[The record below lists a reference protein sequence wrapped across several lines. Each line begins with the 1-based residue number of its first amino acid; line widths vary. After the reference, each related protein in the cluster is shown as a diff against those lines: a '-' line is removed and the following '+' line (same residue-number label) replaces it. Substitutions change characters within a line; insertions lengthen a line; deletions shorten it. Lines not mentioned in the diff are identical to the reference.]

1 MPNTSFLQ
9 RFLQVQLTLNK
20 GEFADGSNSKII
32 DSLAMTASVEK
43 LGPPDFGK
51 ASVEIY
57 GMLLEDME
65 QLTTLNFQPLFVA
78 RNYINIFAGDDVNG
92 MTQIF
97 AGTITSASADF
108 NSQPEIKFRIEA
120 QVGFFG
126 AVTAQAPTSIKGSQS
141 VASFI
146 EQQAQKMGLTFVNE
160 GVTASIRNC
169 VFNGSPLAQAR
180 AAANAVGAELLTDD
194 DEMILL
200 EKDKARKGD
209 VPLLSKDTGLLGYP
223 SITQNGIELKA
234 IFNPAFRFAGLIEVS
249 SVVPKTTGQWR
260 IIKLTHSLSSNM
272 PGNGAWE
279 SNITGFYP
287 ALSGATG
294 RFV

>member
-9 RFLQVQLTLNK
+9 RFLQVQLTLNS

-32 DSLAMTASVEK
+32 DSLAMTASIEK

-65 QLTTLNFQPLFVA
+65 QLTTLNFQPLFVS

-92 MTQIF
+92 MSQVF

-108 NSQPEIKFRIEA
+108 NSQPEIKFKIEA
-120 QVGFFG
+120 QIGFFG
-126 AVTAQAPTSIKGSQS
+126 AVTAQSPTAIKGSQS
-141 VASFI
+141 VSSFV
-146 EQQAQKMGLTFVNE
+146 EQQAQKLGLTFVNE

-180 AAANAVGAELLTDD
+180 AAAAAVGAELITDD

-200 EKDKARKGD
+200 NKDQARNGD
-209 VPLLSKDTGLLGYP
+209 VPLLSKDSGLLGYP

-234 IFNPAFRFAGLIEVS
+234 IFNPAFKFAGLIEIDS
-249 SVVPKTTGQWR
+249 IVPKTSGQWR
-260 IIKLTHSLSSNM
+260 IVKLTHNLTSNM
-272 PGNGAWE
+272 VSNGAWE
-279 SNITGFYP
+279 SSITGFYP

>member
-9 RFLQVQLTLNK
+9 RFLQVQLTLNS

-32 DSLAMTASVEK
+32 DSLAMTASIEK

-65 QLTTLNFQPLFVA
+65 QLTTLNFQPLFVS

-92 MTQIF
+92 MSQVF

-108 NSQPEIKFRIEA
+108 NSQPEIKFKIEA
-120 QVGFFG
+120 QIGFFG
-126 AVTAQAPTSIKGSQS
+126 AVTAQSPTAIKGSQS
-141 VASFI
+141 VSSFV
-146 EQQAQKMGLTFVNE
+146 EQQAQKLGLTFVNE

-180 AAANAVGAELLTDD
+180 AAAAAVGAELITDD

-200 EKDKARKGD
+200 NKDQARNGD
-209 VPLLSKDTGLLGYP
+209 VPLLSKDSGLLGYP

-234 IFNPAFRFAGLIEVS
+234 IFNPAFKFAGLIEIDS
-249 SVVPKTTGQWR
+249 IVPKTSGQWR
-260 IIKLTHSLSSNM
+260 IVKLTHNLTSNM
-272 PGNGAWE
+272 VGNGAWE
-279 SNITGFYP
+279 SSITGFYP

>member
-9 RFLQVQLTLNK
+9 RFLQVQLTLNS

-32 DSLAMTASVEK
+32 DSLAMTASIEK

-65 QLTTLNFQPLFVA
+65 QLTTLNFQPLFVS

-92 MTQIF
+92 MSQVF

-108 NSQPEIKFRIEA
+108 NSQPEIKFKIEA
-120 QVGFFG
+120 QIGFFG
-126 AVTAQAPTSIKGSQS
+126 AVTAQSPTAIKGSQS
-141 VASFI
+141 VSSFV
-146 EQQAQKMGLTFVNE
+146 EQQAQKLGLTFVNE

-180 AAANAVGAELLTDD
+180 AAAAAVGAELITDD

-200 EKDKARKGD
+200 NKDQARTGD
-209 VPLLSKDTGLLGYP
+209 VPLLSKDSGLLGYP

-234 IFNPAFRFAGLIEVS
+234 IFNPAFKFAGLIEIDS
-249 SVVPKTTGQWR
+249 IVPKTSGQWR
-260 IIKLTHSLSSNM
+260 IVKLTHNLTSNM
-272 PGNGAWE
+272 VSNGAWE
-279 SNITGFYP
+279 SSITGFYP

>member
-9 RFLQVQLTLNK
+9 RFLQVQLTLNS

-32 DSLAMTASVEK
+32 DSLAMTASIEK

-65 QLTTLNFQPLFVA
+65 QLTTLNFQPLFVS

-92 MTQIF
+92 MSQVF

-108 NSQPEIKFRIEA
+108 NSQPEIKFKIEA
-120 QVGFFG
+120 QIGFFG
-126 AVTAQAPTSIKGSQS
+126 AVTAQSPTAIKGSQS
-141 VASFI
+141 VSSFV
-146 EQQAQKMGLTFVNE
+146 EQQAQKLGLTFVNE

-180 AAANAVGAELLTDD
+180 AAAATVGAELITDD

-200 EKDKARKGD
+200 NKDQARNGD
-209 VPLLSKDTGLLGYP
+209 VPLLSKDSGLLGYP

-234 IFNPAFRFAGLIEVS
+234 IFNPAFKFAGLIEIDS
-249 SVVPKTTGQWR
+249 IVPKTSGQWR
-260 IIKLTHSLSSNM
+260 IVKLTHNLSSNM
-272 PGNGAWE
+272 VSNGSWE
-279 SNITGFYP
+279 SSITGFYP

>member
-9 RFLQVQLTLNK
+9 RFLQVQLTLNS

-32 DSLAMTASVEK
+32 DSLAMTASIEK

-65 QLTTLNFQPLFVA
+65 QLTTLNFQPLFVS

-92 MTQIF
+92 MSQVF

-108 NSQPEIKFRIEA
+108 NSQPEIKFKIEA
-120 QVGFFG
+120 QIGFFG
-126 AVTAQAPTSIKGSQS
+126 AVTAQSPTAIKGSQS
-141 VASFI
+141 VSSFV
-146 EQQAQKMGLTFVNE
+146 EQQAQKLGLTFVNE

-180 AAANAVGAELLTDD
+180 AAAAAVGAELITDD

-200 EKDKARKGD
+200 NKDQARNGD
-209 VPLLSKDTGLLGYP
+209 VPLLSKDSGLLGYP

-234 IFNPAFRFAGLIEVS
+234 IFNPAFKFAGLIEIDS
-249 SVVPKTTGQWR
+249 IVPKTSGQWR
-260 IIKLTHSLSSNM
+260 IVKLTHNLSSNM
-272 PGNGAWE
+272 VGNGAWE
-279 SNITGFYP
+279 SSITGFYP

>member
-9 RFLQVQLTLNK
+9 RFLQVQLTLNS

-32 DSLAMTASVEK
+32 DSLAMTASIEK

-65 QLTTLNFQPLFVA
+65 QLTTLNFQPLFVS

-92 MTQIF
+92 MSQVF

-108 NSQPEIKFRIEA
+108 NSQPEIKFKIEA
-120 QVGFFG
+120 QIGFFG
-126 AVTAQAPTSIKGSQS
+126 AVTAQSPTAIKGSQS
-141 VASFI
+141 VSSFV
-146 EQQAQKMGLTFVNE
+146 EQQAQKLGLTFVNE

-180 AAANAVGAELLTDD
+180 AAAAAVGAELITDD

-200 EKDKARKGD
+200 NKDQARTGD
-209 VPLLSKDTGLLGYP
+209 VPLLSKNSGLLGYP

-234 IFNPAFRFAGLIEVS
+234 IFNPAFKFAGLIEIDS
-249 SVVPKTTGQWR
+249 IVPKTSGQWR
-260 IIKLTHSLSSNM
+260 IVKLTHNLTSNM
-272 PGNGAWE
+272 VSNGAWE
-279 SNITGFYP
+279 SSITGFYP